1 MDDFKFEDWSERV
14 QHKDTGPWY
23 VHTHVQTPEL
33 CAPAASS
40 TSNNY

>member
-1 MDDFKFEDWSERV
+1 MDDFKFEDRSERV
-14 QHKDTGPWY
+14 QHKDTGPRY
-23 VHTHVQTPEL
+23 VHRHAQTPEP